1 MRQRSSVGSEFLEN
15 IKNYAITF
23 DYMSRVLNV
32 IYFTFKST
40 SFSSLFWRR
49 TVLIYQTLISYLL
62 NSILEPSVE
71 GAWFVLPID
80 FAKSSLKWALINE

>member
-1 MRQRSSVGSEFLEN
+1 MSQRSSVGSEFLEN

-40 SFSSLFWRR
+40 SFSSLI
-49 TVLIYQTLISYLL
+49 LEEDSSYLP
-62 NSILEPSVE
+62 NINFIPTK
-71 GAWFVLPID
+71 FYPR
-80 FAKSSLKWALINE
+80 AKCRGCLVCVAHRFG